1 MYTLSGIVASTGIA
15 VAKSLI
21 ISSNKDQNQHE
32 DLFAYDVDLE
42 RDRYIK
48 KTLLFSTKLLQI
60 GNPAKDSLRDLIGAA
75 AGFLNS
81 ADNKKEILE
90 LISSGCSA
98 SIAAKTVLLEN
109 LDSFIHKNNDLK
121 TDREELTN
129 LMNEFVHTLEHSSS
143 DAVSL
148 PKLTHDVILIT
159 KNLTP
164 AQLLSLDTKFI
175 KGLILEGGRAGRRG
189 FL

>member
-60 GNPAKDSLRDLIGAA
+60 GNPAKDS
-75 AGFLNS
+75 
-81 ADNKKEILE
+81 
-90 LISSGCSA
+90 
-98 SIAAKTVLLEN
+98 
-109 LDSFIHKNNDLK
+109 
-121 TDREELTN
+121 
-129 LMNEFVHTLEHSSS
+129 
-143 DAVSL
+143 
-148 PKLTHDVILIT
+148 
-159 KNLTP
+159 
-164 AQLLSLDTKFI
+164 
-175 KGLILEGGRAGRRG
+175 
-189 FL
+189 